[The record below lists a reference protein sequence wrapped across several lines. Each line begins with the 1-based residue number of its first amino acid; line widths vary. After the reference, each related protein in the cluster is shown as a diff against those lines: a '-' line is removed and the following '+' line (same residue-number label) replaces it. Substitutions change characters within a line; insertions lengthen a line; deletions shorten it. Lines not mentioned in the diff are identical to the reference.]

1 MKPDENWGAKMTKK
15 ELVDE
20 LACNTGYTKKDCLFF
35 IDTFC
40 EVIGEALKSGER
52 VKIEGFGA
60 FDVKEVKGRVGKNFA
75 NNKPMPIPDK
85 KVPVFSPGVI
95 LKNIV
100 GGDGCV
106 GD

>member
-1 MKPDENWGAKMTKK
+1 MTKK

-75 NNKPMPIPDK
+75 NNKPMPIPDR

-100 GGDGCV
+100 GGDGCA

>member
-1 MKPDENWGAKMTKK
+1 MKPDESWGAKMTKK

-100 GGDGCV
+100 GGDGCA

>member
-1 MKPDENWGAKMTKK
+1 MTKK

-20 LACNTGYTKKDCLFF
+20 LACSTGYTKKDCLFF

-60 FDVKEVKGRVGKNFA
+60 FDVKEVKGRVGKNFT

-85 KVPVFSPGVI
+85 KVPVFSPGII

-100 GGDGCV
+100 GGDGCA

>member
-1 MKPDENWGAKMTKK
+1 MTKK

-20 LACNTGYTKKDCLFF
+20 IACNTGYTKKDCLFF

-40 EVIGEALKSGER
+40 EVIGEALKIGER

-75 NNKPMPIPDK
+75 DNKPLPIPDK
-85 KVPVFSPGVI
+85 RVPVFTPGAI
-95 LKNIV
+95 LKEIV
-100 GGDGCV
+100 GGESSA

>member
-1 MKPDENWGAKMTKK
+1 MTKK

-100 GGDGCV
+100 GGDGCA

>member
-35 IDTFC
+35 IDAFC

-85 KVPVFSPGVI
+85 KVPVFSPGII

-100 GGDGCV
+100 GGDGCA

>member
-1 MKPDENWGAKMTKK
+1 MTKK

-35 IDTFC
+35 VDTFC
-40 EVIGEALKSGER
+40 EVIGEALRSGER

-100 GGDGCV
+100 GGDGCA

>member
-1 MKPDENWGAKMTKK
+1 MTKK

-20 LACNTGYTKKDCLFF
+20 LSCSTGYTKKDCLFF

-100 GGDGCV
+100 GGDGCA

>member
-1 MKPDENWGAKMTKK
+1 MTKK

-20 LACNTGYTKKDCLFF
+20 LSCSTGYTKKDCLFF

-40 EVIGEALKSGER
+40 EVVGEALKNGER

-100 GGDGCV
+100 GGDGCA

>member
-35 IDTFC
+35 IDAFC

-100 GGDGCV
+100 GGDGCA

>member
-1 MKPDENWGAKMTKK
+1 MTKK

-40 EVIGEALKSGER
+40 EVIGEALRSGER

-100 GGDGCV
+100 GGDGCA